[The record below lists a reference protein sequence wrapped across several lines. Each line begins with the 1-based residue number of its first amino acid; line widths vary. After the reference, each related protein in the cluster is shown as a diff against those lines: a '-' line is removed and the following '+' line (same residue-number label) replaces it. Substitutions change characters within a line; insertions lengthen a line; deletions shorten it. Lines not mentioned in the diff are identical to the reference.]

1 MTIFHKILIFTAFG
15 AFSSSLGAQA
25 DTLMTANGYRII
37 NHTRLQGAHPKP
49 GDYVKLH
56 AKTWLG
62 DSLMASTAA
71 LGGPREIAIPQP
83 EAMPKRAPVVFD
95 ALAMM
100 VKGDSATVLQVV
112 DSILRP
118 FIPESLKNENIIRYE
133 FVLLDVVSGE
143 EHERR
148 ELAKQTEMA
157 ARLDAVS
164 TQTQQLAKDF
174 KNGKIKKSQLQK
186 TASGLQYVVQEPGT
200 GALLQKGES
209 VSVHYYGCLPDG
221 KTFDESY
228 SRGEA
233 LSFTIGEMIP
243 GFDEGMLL
251 LRHGSKATLFIPSK
265 LGYGEAGAGDVIPPN
280 SDLIFYVEIQ

>member
-1 MTIFHKILIFTAFG
+1 MTIFHKILILIA
-15 AFSSSLGAQA
+15 LGAISTSLDAQT
-25 DTLMTANGYRII
+25 DTLTTANGYRII
-37 NHTRLQGAHPKP
+37 NHTRHQGVHPKA
-49 GDYVKLH
+49 GDYVTLH
-56 AKTWLG
+56 ANTWLG
-62 DSLMASTAA
+62 DSLMGSTAA
-71 LGGPREIAIPQP
+71 SGPRDLAIPQP
-83 EAMPKRAPVVFD
+83 EAMPKRAPVVYD

-100 VKGDSATVLQVV
+100 VKGDSVTVLQMV

-118 FIPESLKNENIIRYE
+118 FIPESLKNESIVRYE

-157 ARLDAVS
+157 ARLDAVA

-174 KNGKIKKSQLQK
+174 KNGKVKKSQLQK
-186 TASGLQYVVQEPGT
+186 TASGLQYVVHEPGT

-209 VSVHYYGCLPDG
+209 VKVHYYGCLPDG

-233 LSFTIGEMIP
+233 LGFTIGEMIP
-243 GFDEGMLL
+243 GFDEGMQL
-251 LRHGSKATLFIPSK
+251 LRHGAKATLFIPSV

-280 SDLIFYVEIQ
+280 TDLIFYVEIQ